1 MKEIIFAYVAAINI
15 AAAAVCVIDKRR
27 AQTRGARR
35 IRERTLWLIS
45 FAGGSPFMFLTM
57 NIVRHKTL
65 KKSFVIG
72 LPALMVFQLV
82 LILWLTKLFA
92 GHIMFQ

>member
-35 IRERTLWLIS
+35 IREWLIS